1 MPYYFA
7 NVYMVHALPPSPGK
21 AVPESFIIMG
31 STPFATNMG
40 VTEADGRLDHNDVFE
55 IAVPIQGFSSF
66 TYIGGSVHDSFV
78 FSNGY
83 FYYYAT
89 NGILDGSGQV
99 HIATISPTPVC
110 FYPGTLIATPLG
122 EHAVETLETGDEVLT
137 ADGRVMTI
145 NWLGRQ
151 TVSTI
156 FADPLRVL
164 PIRVKAG
171 ALGNG
176 LPLRDLLVSPDHALF
191 VEGVLANAGALVNGV
206 TIIRERN
213 VPQTF
218 TYYHIETAEHA
229 LVLAEGAAAETFV
242 DNVDRMR
249 FDNWDERA
257 ALPYGD
263 RIVEMSYPRAKSAR
277 QLPASLRQ
285 RLEDVAC
292 IVDVSAA

>member
-1 MPYYFA
+1 MKR
-7 NVYMVHALPPSPGK
+7 PPAIPGR
-21 AVPESFIIMG
+21 FIL
-31 STPFATNMG
+31 A
-40 VTEADGRLDHNDVFE
+40 ANDVFE
-55 IAVPIQGFSSF
+55 TSAPINGFSSF
-66 TYIGGSVHDSFV
+66 TYIASAFGEDFI
-78 FSNGY
+78 FSDGV

-89 NGILDGSGQV
+89 GRIVDTSNDVYVDAITSEF
-99 HIATISPTPVC
+99 TTVC

-122 EHAVETLETGDEVLT
+122 ERAVETLMTGDEVLT
-137 ADGRVMTI
+137 ADGRVMTV

-191 VEGVLANAGALVNGV
+191 IEGVLANAGALVNGV
-206 TIIRERN
+206 TIVRERD
-213 VPQTF
+213 VPQVF

-263 RIVEMSYPRAKSAR
+263 RIAEMTYPRAKAAR
-277 QLPASLRQ
+277 QMPASLRQ